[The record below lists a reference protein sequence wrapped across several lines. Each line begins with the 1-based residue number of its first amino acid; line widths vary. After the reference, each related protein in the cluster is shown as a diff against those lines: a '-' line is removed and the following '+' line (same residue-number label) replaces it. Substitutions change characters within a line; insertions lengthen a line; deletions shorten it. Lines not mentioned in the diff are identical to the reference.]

1 MHVKIWKV
9 REHVDVRVR
18 VVVRTNDRSSYRIR
32 GRGWCSWEGISRNLS
47 FHLNVFLLHKVSGKD
62 NVSRLQ
68 GFILGLVVQCERYR
82 VSPAPKCAGETSAL
96 TIIINCVIFL
106 VPAHQ
111 LTSSFPFRFL
121 CSIRKFFFL

>member
-47 FHLNVFLLHKVSGKD
+47 FRFNVFLLHKVSGKD

-68 GFILGLVVQCERYR
+68 AFILGLVVQYERY
-82 VSPAPKCAGETSAL
+82 V
-96 TIIINCVIFL
+96 
-106 VPAHQ
+106 
-111 LTSSFPFRFL
+111 
-121 CSIRKFFFL
+121 